1 MRISD
6 WSSDV
11 CSSDLNQPVD
21 DRLPDKL
28 TALGRDR
35 CQRLQLFGIMFSCH
49 FNSPSVCKTMLTGR
63 QRIPARANARGGS
76 RQVSSGCGRRKAWL
90 TCAQDRGHSCHS
102 SANRQCLHFFLS
114 APNIPPQAVK
124 EDALS
129 RQDVIG

>member
-1 MRISD
+1 MIVAAALLVVASLLGVAALSLVIVGVGRNRRKGGFAGR
-6 WSSDV
+6 
-11 CSSDLNQPVD
+11 NQPVD

-76 RQVSSGCGRRKAWL
+76 RQRSEEHTSELQSLMRISYAVF
-90 TCAQDRGHSCHS
+90 
-102 SANRQCLHFFLS
+102 CLKKKKKH
-114 APNIPPQAVK
+114 
-124 EDALS
+124 
-129 RQDVIG
+129 